1 MRSRRTTSRV
11 VPVIATVA
19 ALVSSLG
26 AAPGAEEAS
35 GSRPAPTH
43 ITVAITHRVFVDFHD
58 TMTVAMNER
67 RVVGDTE
74 YTFELVE
81 FYPDF
86 AIDTNNAVTSVTDDP
101 KNPAFKVAVYEK
113 EEKADDTWAFYG
125 IDIPHFGRK
134 SYLAFKVLGFEYRGE
149 TLGSEKGASAPNSE
163 EKQP

>member
-1 MRSRRTTSRV
+1 MKSRRTTSKL
-11 VPVIATVA
+11 VPIIATWV

-26 AAPGAEEAS
+26 SSPGAEEAPAN
-35 GSRPAPTH
+35 RPAPAH

-125 IDIPHFGRK
+125 VDIPHFGRK
-134 SYLAFKVLGFEYRGE
+134 SYLAFNVLGFEYRGE
-149 TLGSEKGASAPNSE
+149 AIGRAKGKATPNRE